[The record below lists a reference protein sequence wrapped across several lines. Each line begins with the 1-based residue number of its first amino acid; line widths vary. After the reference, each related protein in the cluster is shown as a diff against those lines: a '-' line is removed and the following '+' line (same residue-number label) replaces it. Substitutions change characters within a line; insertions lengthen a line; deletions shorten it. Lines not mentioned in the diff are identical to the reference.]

1 MTIEEKL
8 HSLNLKLPPAPQP
21 VGAYVPSVLSGNLLF
36 LAGQIPRIDGKTL
49 AVGKLGAE
57 LSVPEVR
64 EACHAC
70 VLNALSAAKAALGD
84 LERVRRVVR
93 LSGYVASAEGFTDQ
107 AGVLNHASNLLI
119 AILGDRGRHARLAI
133 GVAELPLGVPVE
145 LELIL
150 EVDAS

>member
-8 HSLNLKLPPAPQP
+8 YSLNLKLPEAPKP
-21 VGAYVPSVLSGNLLF
+21 VGAYVPSVLSGDLLF
-36 LAGQIPRIDGKTL
+36 LAGQIPRVAGKTL
-49 AVGKLGAE
+49 AVGRLGE
-57 LSVPEVR
+57 EFSVNEVKG
-64 EACHAC
+64 ACQAC

-84 LERVRRVVR
+84 LERIRRVVR

-119 AILGDRGRHARLAI
+119 AILGERGRHARLAI

-145 LELIL
+145 LEMIL
-150 EVDAS
+150 EVAPS